1 MKLIKQIF
9 VLSVV
14 SLIFLGSEYAF
25 AGNSI
30 NQLTPNQYEKSEK
43 KDDTVL
49 KESLTGIKQRLP
61 EEQKGLTFT
70 QNTNNKLEDVQD
82 GLFSQS
88 SKSINNSVTS
98 KAKKMDLFST
108 EKEDMLSISSDN
120 EDKPSLNDS
129 VISISMIYM
138 ILIVLGIIVMVVLLI
153 PGMRRNS
160 RNEGKLLQ

>member
-1 MKLIKQIF
+1 MKLIKLML

-14 SLIFLGSEYAF
+14 SLIFLGSESAF

-30 NQLTPNQYEKSEK
+30 NQLTPNQYKKSEK
-43 KDDTVL
+43 KEDTVL
-49 KESLTGIKQRLP
+49 KDSLTGIKQRLP

-88 SKSINNSVTS
+88 VKSINNSITS

-108 EKEDMLSISSDN
+108 KKEDMLLISADN
-120 EDKPSLNDS
+120 EDKQSLNDS

-138 ILIVLGIIVMVVLLI
+138 LLIVLGILVMVLLLI

-160 RNEGKLLQ
+160 RNEGNLLQ